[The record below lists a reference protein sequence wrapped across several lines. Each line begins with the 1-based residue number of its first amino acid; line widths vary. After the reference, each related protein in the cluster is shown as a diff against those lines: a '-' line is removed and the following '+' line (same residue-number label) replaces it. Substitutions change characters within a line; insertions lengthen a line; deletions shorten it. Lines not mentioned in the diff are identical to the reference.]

1 MIPEPGLYEGTLRHR
16 RFRPSKHEFTYAL
29 FMAWLDIDRIPELM
43 AQSRFTSYNHFNWA
57 SFEERDHFG
66 DRIGDPIRDP
76 RLCLRERVTQDAR
89 AHDVPLPDG
98 PIFLLTHLRYLG
110 YCFNPISFYFCYD
123 RSGRLDTILAE
134 VNSTFGESRN
144 YWLSPKNRQPSANAL
159 RYRCPKTMH
168 VSPFMDMNLDYEF
181 VLTEPGERLV
191 AHMNTIE
198 SGVTSGSPQPFF
210 DATLTLE
217 HAPWTARNL
226 GGVLLR
232 HPWMTAKVI
241 GAIHWQALRLF
252 LKRVPVYT
260 HPARVRP
267 HFEDLAQ
274 NGVRRETVPAPPV
287 GARRTLCAVQ
297 EETKRT

>member
-1 MIPEPGLYEGTLRHR
+1 MSPASGIPEAGLYTGTLRHR
-16 RFRPSKHEFTYAL
+16 RFRPRKHEFTYKL

-43 AQSRFTSYNHFNWA
+43 AQSPWTSYNRFNWA

-66 DRIGDPIRDP
+66 DPRIS
-76 RLCLRERVTQDAR
+76 LRERVAQDAR
-89 AHDVPLPDG
+89 AHGVPLPDG

-123 RSGRLDTILAE
+123 QSGRVDTVLAE

-144 YWLSPKNRQPSANAL
+144 YWLWPQNRQPSANALSYQLSNKAL

-181 VLTEPGERLV
+181 ALTEPGDKLV
-191 AHMNTIE
+191 AQMNTIE
-198 SGVTSGSPQPFF
+198 RGSAFDSQPFF
-210 DATLTLE
+210 DATLALE
-217 HAPWTARNL
+217 RQEWNSRNL
-226 GGVLLR
+226 RGVLLR

-252 LKRVPVYT
+252 LKRVPVFT

-267 HFEDLAQ
+267 
-274 NGVRRETVPAPPV
+274 P
-287 GARRTLCAVQ
+287 VQ
-297 EETKRT
+297 EATKRT

>member
-1 MIPEPGLYEGTLRHR
+1 MIPEPGLYSGTLRHR
-16 RFRPSKHEFTYAL
+16 RFQPREHAFTYQL

-43 AQSRFTSYNHFNWA
+43 AQSPWTSYNRFNWA

-66 DRIGDPIRDP
+66 DASRS
-76 RLCLRERVTQDAR
+76 LRERVTEDAR
-89 AHDVPLPDG
+89 GHGVPLPDG

-123 RSGRLDTILAE
+123 RSGGLDTVLAE

-144 YWLSPKNRQPSANAL
+144 YWLWPRNRQSSTSAL
-159 RYRCPKTMH
+159 HFRCPKTMR

-181 VLTEPGERLV
+181 VLTAPADKLV

-198 SGVTSGSPQPFF
+198 RGIASESLEPFF
-210 DATLTLE
+210 DATLVLE
-217 HAPWTARNL
+217 HEPWTARNL
-226 GGVLLR
+226 GRVLLR

-241 GAIHWQALRLF
+241 GAIHWQALQLF
-252 LKRVPVYT
+252 LKHVPVFT

-267 HFEDLAQ
+267 
-274 NGVRRETVPAPPV
+274 P
-287 GARRTLCAVQ
+287 VQ
-297 EETKRT
+297 EATKRS